1 MTGKT
6 TKDVPEDAADVDAVE
21 PAEAAD
27 APAAD
32 NGTGG
37 AGAARPARRKRRVRV
52 IEVIE
57 DDDLDEV
64 LDALDAEDAAA
75 EEAAGRDAGKD
86 AGKGM
91 GRTATAAGSAK
102 AAASAKAAKPART
115 VPAEAEGEAEDEA
128 ADEETAKTTR
138 PAAGATKTT
147 DATDAKGATDGK
159 ARPAPVS
166 LDGPSARTF
175 LGLGTT
181 QAIVVV
187 LLVAVL
193 ASLTLWQWRTAAGL
207 SGEEKEREAVS
218 KVASAYGDVALNYN
232 ASNYQEQMRK
242 TQALLGGDMLETFKS
257 ETLPNLGNTF
267 KQNPQLVLTS
277 KTDQVFVGGIDGR
290 FATATISV
298 DVSLRTPDG
307 THDSPATLIRLA
319 IAKIDGRWKI
329 TKMYASGVNDQ
340 NQRQGGGLPAVP
352 TSPAPSGQPKD
363 TKDQKQK
370 D

>member
-27 APAAD
+27 APAED

-75 EEAAGRDAGKD
+75 EEAAGKGTGRAAGS
-86 AGKGM
+86 
-91 GRTATAAGSAK
+91 AGSAK
-102 AAASAKAAKPART
+102 AATPAPSARAAKPART
-115 VPAEAEGEAEDEA
+115 VPAEAEDEDGDGDGEEIAR
-128 ADEETAKTTR
+128 TTR
-138 PAAGATKTT
+138 PAADARGA
-147 DATDAKGATDGK
+147 K

-166 LDGPSARTF
+166 LDGPSSRTF

-193 ASLTLWQWRTAAGL
+193 ASLALWQWRTAAGL
-207 SGEEKEREAVS
+207 SGEEKERKAVS
-218 KVASAYGDVALNYN
+218 KVASDYGDLALNYN

-242 TQALLGGDMLETFKS
+242 AQALMGGDMLESFKS
-257 ETLPNLGNTF
+257 DTLPNLGNTF

-298 DVSLRTPDG
+298 DVSLRTPEG
-307 THDSPATLIRLA
+307 THDAPATLIRLA

-340 NQRQGGGLPAVP
+340 NQRQGSGLPTVP